1 MASKKKSNTICTISS
16 GMEAM
21 TKREKPVATN
31 VAKLTSP
38 RTMPYS
44 VLKATFVSRNSSK
57 STAQSMSS
65 RQVYPAVV
73 AATVRA
79 AVDSKGSQ

>member
-1 MASKKKSNTICTISS
+1 MYDFFWH
-16 GMEAM
+16 GGHDE
-21 TKREKPVATN
+21 KREAGGNQRGQADKPAHNAIQRVEGD
-31 VAKLTSP
+31 VCFQEQLEE
-38 RTMPYS
+38 YG
-44 VLKATFVSRNSSK
+44 
-57 STAQSMSS
+57 QSMSS